1 MIVRKEVDLN
11 APLSDDQKKMLED
24 LAIRP
29 VCPDEDC
36 PEIDMSEE
44 NLSRL
49 IKRIPNKDDYNRP
62 KSSEIAVAV
71 VKSKIEENN

>member
-24 LAIRP
+24 LATRP

-49 IKRIPNKDDYNRP
+49 MSQIPDKGNYNRP